1 MTSSAP
7 SRRAPIW
14 QTLAG
19 IGISAA
25 LLYWSFRGTN
35 WADIVSNVRSARPG
49 PILAGVMLAT
59 STFVIRL
66 FRWQLLLRAE
76 DGSKLPRLPL
86 WHALAMGFMANNVL
100 PFRMGE
106 VVRTFA
112 ASKLSGVRFTAALAS
127 IGVERLFDALTVIAL
142 LAIGLLGAKI
152 PADTVVGGVAIQRIV
167 IVTGIVAIGGLIAGA
182 LVVAFP
188 LITERIIN
196 RLIPSKPLAAKLVAI
211 VEGIRLG
218 LSVLRSPT
226 RFAGVIALSF
236 AVWGVNSLSF
246 TSMFPAFGIDVDLS
260 GALVMQGLIMF
271 GVAVPAAP
279 GYVGLFEAPIILV
292 LGLYGIDRSLAL
304 TYALTYH
311 ITTFIPITLMGAWSL
326 ARTGLGLRQMGRAP
340 E

>member
-1 MTSSAP
+1 MTSSTP

-14 QTLAG
+14 QTFVG

-35 WADIVSNVRSARPG
+35 WADIVTNIRTARLG
-49 PILAGVMLAT
+49 PIVVGVVLAT
-59 STFVIRL
+59 TTFVIRL
-66 FRWQLLLRAE
+66 FRWELLLRAP

-106 VVRTFA
+106 VVRTYA
-112 ASKLSGVRFTAALAS
+112 ASKLTGVRFTAALAS
-127 IGVERLFDALTVIAL
+127 VGVERLFDALTVIAL
-142 LAIGLLGAKI
+142 LAIGLLGARI

-167 IVTGIVAIGGLIAGA
+167 IGASIVAIGGLIAGA

-188 LITERIIN
+188 MVTERIIT
-196 RLIPSKPLAAKLVAI
+196 RLIPSTSLAARLVGI
-211 VEGIRLG
+211 VEGIRMG
-218 LSVLRSPT
+218 LSVLRSPS
-226 RFAGVIALSF
+226 RFAGVIGLSF
-236 AVWGVNSLSF
+236 AVWGVNALAF
-246 TSMFPAFGIDVDLS
+246 YSMLPAFGINIDPS
-260 GALVMQGLIMF
+260 GTLVMQGLIMF

-279 GYVGLFEAPIILV
+279 GFVGLFEAPIILV
-292 LGLYGIDRSLAL
+292 LGLYGIPRSLAL

-311 ITTFIPITLMGAWSL
+311 ITTFFPITLLGAWSV
-326 ARTGLGLRQMGRAP
+326 ARTGLGLRQMGHAP